1 MKEAVDTENGT
12 TQVKTLVLSKLLELS
27 ESMLHGDYSRRMVT
41 EFDDELITKIAD
53 NLNRFADKVQLN
65 GIGGDSARSRPLTSS
80 LKSSAHLQTLIL
92 NKNCR
97 YQKTER
103 SWMPS
108 LPASI
113 SRGRI
118 GTKYG
123 FEKRIGGREK
133 SLERSPGYR

>member
-65 GIGGDSARSRPLTSS
+65 GIGGDFSQEQTIDKFIEVISSFANLDFKQKLPISENGTIMDAISTGIIFSGTNWNKVRLRKKNWRSREI
-80 LKSSAHLQTLIL
+80 A
-92 NKNCR
+92 
-97 YQKTER
+97 
-103 SWMPS
+103 
-108 LPASI
+108 
-113 SRGRI
+113 
-118 GTKYG
+118 
-123 FEKRIGGREK
+123 
-133 SLERSPGYR
+133 